1 MSGPLWSKHRVLIGD
16 NVVGSEATKISC
28 SLFTDQLQCLVKRF
42 TVWGIP
48 GGPVV
53 KTWHFHCHD
62 QGSISGWRTKIPQ
75 ATQLKKKKKRFMA
88 GSIGAGEPLA
98 HFEQVSC

>member
-1 MSGPLWSKHRVLIGD
+1 MNGPLWLKHRVLIGD
-16 NVVGSEATKISC
+16 NIVGSEATKISC

-62 QGSISGWRTKIPQ
+62 QGSISDWRTKIPE
-75 ATQLKKKKKRFMA
+75 AMQLEKKKKKIYGLVYRCR
-88 GSIGAGEPLA
+88 GAIST
-98 HFEQVSC
+98 F